1 MKKYIFISIFL
12 VLILN
17 IVANVVNADHFKY
30 KVINGVRVIED
41 QIFTRR
47 VAIEGAKWDGAIIRN
62 NIFMNTKD
70 EALDIRD
77 TRNLLIEN
85 NEFAGVKNFAILL
98 PALKVQKW
106 GTDNI
111 TIKGNYFH
119 DTGYA
124 AIHTVEP
131 NKNVKIV
138 NNTFKNIAMDPKN
151 PTHAMYLK
159 GPDFLVEG
167 NTIDGVGKIGISL
180 RSSGVVRGNRVAN
193 AGLFGIGYWANSNDT
208 GKGVIIIENNVIVNS
223 KKHDINFGG
232 DRPYPKID
240 RAIVRFNTLVH
251 NKKSSIYK
259 KGIYIDENLEKSDFQ
274 IYGNIIINSEKNYF
288 HYRTKP
294 LVDIDITNLTSTSDI
309 GFVDFAKEDF
319 RLTLKSSARDFVS
332 GIPAT
337 PPYDV
342 LKNPMGDEPFDAGA
356 YQYRPN

>member
-1 MKKYIFISIFL
+1 M
-12 VLILN
+12 
-17 IVANVVNADHFKY
+17 ATVVNAGRFHF
-30 KVINGVRVIED
+30 KVINGVRVIEN

-62 NIFMNTKD
+62 NIFMNTKN

-77 TRNLLIEN
+77 TRNILIEN
-85 NEFAGVKNFAILL
+85 NEFAGVKTFAILMSS
-98 PALKVQKW
+98 LKVQTW
-106 GTDNI
+106 GTDNV
-111 TIKGNYFH
+111 TIKGNHFY
-119 DTGYA
+119 DTGYG
-124 AIHTVEP
+124 AIHTEAP
-131 NKNVKIV
+131 HKNIKII

-151 PTHAMYLK
+151 LTHAMYLK

-167 NTIDGVGKIGISL
+167 NTIDGVGKIGISP
-180 RSSGVVRGNRVAN
+180 RSSGIIRGNRIAN
-193 AGLFGIGYWANSNDT
+193 AGLFGIGYWANSND
-208 GKGVIIIENNVIVNS
+208 KGNGILIIENNVVINS
-223 KKHDINFGG
+223 SKHNIKFGG

-274 IYGNIIINSEKNYF
+274 IYGNIIINSKKDYF

-294 LVDIDITNLTSTSDI
+294 LVDIDITNLTSSSDI

-337 PPYDV
+337 PPYDF
-342 LKNPMGDEPFDAGA
+342 LKNPMGDAPFDAGA